1 MEQKSLR
8 EKIDEH
14 TWNQFSTRLTTKEAV
29 EVLRE
34 LFDYTVKNLSTR
46 IDQIKIDDSKAI
58 SFFSDSREFL
68 TLNITRNN
76 LRIYIHPAA
85 GIFFEPKM
93 SIRVEKFNFWKSS
106 YHKTSGKYRGIS
118 VWISKKM
125 YLTEVKS
132 LIDNIPKKRV

>member
-14 TWNQFSTRLTTKEAV
+14 TWNQFSTRLPTKEAV

-93 SIRVEKFNFWKSS
+93 SIRVEKFNLWKSS